1 MLSSAC
7 DSYPIGFAEE
17 EPRDMVRNGDG
28 SNNMDVRRY
37 ELRWTHHQ
45 STVVAEVGSL
55 YRDAALVDVTLACED
70 QRTYQAHKLVLSACS
85 QYFQGL
91 FARHPAHQ
99 HPIIFLKDVS
109 GDECEALLTYMYRG
123 EVSVSHDQIQR
134 ILRVANSLQV
144 RGLADLEP
152 TNSRPSSP
160 VGDQGGQCASSSPS
174 PSTGPPT
181 KCATPIS
188 EPHSPN
194 PPPLVN
200 PKLPPLGGT
209 STHSRLPSHPS
220 APDPPPPRHPSVEAS
235 ALAAAVAVATR
246 PPGPQH
252 PHMPPE
258 YHPYP
263 MLPHRP
269 PYDLSSAPSSSLL
282 AVSEADVN
290 RSEEHNKCQSALPRS
305 PYQSQLKY
313 ESNLLLQRV
322 KQDLGGNS
330 WDAPVAVGDVSP
342 LSLSDAPRHPYL
354 PPAIFNFLGHEGHPT
369 ASSQPYGAL
378 QRMFPISDPLRR
390 LERLNT
396 PGSETRIH
404 KCQYCS
410 RKFKRKDHLKTHI
423 RIHTGE
429 RPYKCKICGRGFIQS
444 QQVKIHMKVHVR
456 EDVAGVGASSGL
468 GAGGGGGSSLPAL
481 YPDLVGHYSD
491 QQGSGG
497 PHNDP
502 HTDLD
507 QSTENNPPEP
517 DSENE
522 CSSEMAEVD
531 YEMRLQQQEGA
542 SGGPGRT
549 PPTSNPS
556 SVGLREHK
564 TPSPQSPPGAVSRS
578 HPTPPDDQSCSAM
591 SLKESYH
598 IGSNIKK

>member
-1 MLSSAC
+1 MATYMDRGMRAVSTLLVPFPSTWPHSPLPTHPFPLPPPHHRLS
-7 DSYPIGFAEE
+7 I
-17 EPRDMVRNGDG
+17 
-28 SNNMDVRRY
+28 
-37 ELRWTHHQ
+37 L
-45 STVVAEVGSL
+45 
-55 YRDAALVDVTLACED
+55 
-70 QRTYQAHKLVLSACS
+70 
-85 QYFQGL
+85 GL

-305 PYQSQLKY
+305 PYQSQL
-313 ESNLLLQRV
+313 RV

-342 LSLSDAPRHPYL
+342 LSLGDAPRHPYL
-354 PPAIFNFLGHEGHPT
+354 PPGIFNFLGHEGHPT
-369 ASSQPYGAL
+369 ASSQPYG
-378 QRMFPISDPLRR
+378 RMFPISDPLRR

-396 PGSETRIH
+396 P
-404 KCQYCS
+404 
-410 RKFKRKDHLKTHI
+410 
-423 RIHTGE
+423 
-429 RPYKCKICGRGFIQS
+429 
-444 QQVKIHMKVHVR
+444 
-456 EDVAGVGASSGL
+456 GVGASSGL
-468 GAGGGGGSSLPAL
+468 GAGGGGGSSLPAI

>member
-1 MLSSAC
+1 MYCGIVLPHTGFLLSA
-7 DSYPIGFAEE
+7 DE
-17 EPRDMVRNGDG
+17 RNK
-28 SNNMDVRRY
+28 MDVRRY

-91 FARHPAHQ
+91 FSRHAAHQ

-123 EVSVSHDQIQR
+123 EVSVSHDQIHR

-144 RGLADLEP
+144 RGLADMEP
-152 TNSRPSSP
+152 SSSRPSSP
-160 VGDQGGQCASSSPS
+160 TGDRGGHCPSSSPS

-200 PKLPPLGGT
+200 PALSSLGSSG
-209 STHSRLPSHPS
+209 HPVLSHPTG
-220 APDPPPPRHPSVEAS
+220 ADPHQPRHPSVA
-235 ALAAAVAVATR
+235 AAAAAAAAAVAVR
-246 PPGPQH
+246 PPPGPQH

-263 MLPHRP
+263 LLPHRP
-269 PYDLSSAPSSSLL
+269 YDLPASGSSLL
-282 AVSEADVN
+282 AVNESDASRDEIT
-290 RSEEHNKCQSALPRS
+290 KCQTSALPRS
-305 PYQSQLKY
+305 PYSTQL
-313 ESNLLLQRV
+313 RV

-330 WDAPVAVGDVSP
+330 WEGPLEVGGVSP
-342 LSLSDAPRHPYL
+342 LSLSDPPRHPYL
-354 PPAIFNFLGHEGHPT
+354 PPAIFSSFLQHDHT
-369 ASSQPYGAL
+369 ATSSQPYG
-378 QRMFPISDPLRR
+378 RMFPISDPLRR
-390 LERLNT
+390 LDRLST

-410 RKFKRKDHLKTHI
+410 RKFKRKDHLKTHV

-429 RPYKCKICGRGFIQS
+429 RPYKCKVCGRGFIQS

-456 EDVAGVGASSGL
+456 EDASGVGAPSAL
-468 GAGGGGGSSLPAL
+468 GPGGGGGSGLASL
-481 YPDLVGHYSD
+481 YPDLGGHYSD
-491 QQGSGG
+491 QQGLGA

-507 QSTENNPPEP
+507 QSTENNPPDN
-517 DSENE
+517 DSDNE
-522 CSSEMAEVD
+522 CSSEIADVEYEV
-531 YEMRLQQQEGA
+531 RLQQESG

-556 SVGLREHK
+556 SVGVREHK
-564 TPSPQSPPGAVSRS
+564 TPSPQSPTGAVSRS